1 MRNILQ
7 QLLALGPELTAY
19 IITTPIFLGLPRAQ
33 AAVFAQTAVPSPNL
47 DLSQLGRVAVGGDF
61 DSISL
66 YTYQGQNENQSTNG
80 SQSLLTRYPDGAFQS
95 LALADADATIA
106 AMCAFVSTDGTLN
119 GVVVGGNFTSLGGVR
134 ADAIALWNPSTNE
147 VTALDGLSGGPVNAV
162 YCDNDTGTVYVGGKF
177 MGGNSTNALA
187 WTNGWVNLP
196 FAGFNGPVNTIT
208 KTSNNRIV
216 FGGSF
221 TGLGNMSTPSTPDQ
235 QAINVGSGTITASGS
250 SSTSGF
256 SDPNNII
263 CKTGAQ
269 QGTGNTWLLADN
281 TGGFWQ
287 SSLGFGINPTMLR
300 LYNAD
305 YEGRGTKSFYFEEM
319 NGGGV
324 LNLTYVDP
332 VTGQNASCV
341 RFCPLPQG
349 NTTAQDFH
357 FERPIGLSVFRV
369 WITDWYGAGAGL
381 NGIEL
386 YSNDIYNYAVNSF
399 NAPSCVDT
407 AAPSDS
413 TALPANAWT
422 QVASKGLTPADFLST
437 TITDAAN
444 VGDATKV
451 VFQPNLP
458 QSGNYS
464 VTLYTPGCILD
475 GTCATRGMVDITASL
490 TSNGSPATTSS
501 YQTNNYDKFEQIYY
515 GYIDTN
521 GFVPTVT
528 LAPAVNQGVPLTVV
542 ASRVR
547 FELISTTG
555 GVGGLN
561 GLYEYNPDEA
571 QTSTNYTSSAINRA
585 AISLDAGAS
594 FASIAEHNDVLYA
607 AGSFTGKG
615 SANVMS
621 VAGDDATALP
631 RGGLNGEV
639 LDMYLNDT
647 VFYFGGTFNNTA
659 MEPTEGLN
667 NIAAFSTDSN
677 EWSALGA
684 GVNGAVFNILPL
696 TMNITSDN
704 EQPTFAVSGN
714 FTSVNAFGNNAAFE
728 SSGFAIWVPSESN
741 WLHNLAGSDSALNG
755 RLTAYSTVPDMQ
767 PVYGGM
773 ISSQGLDFSDV
784 VELVGSGS
792 PELQSLGIQLSTN
805 RDNSNTSTGS
815 VRKRAL
821 SDDVSGTN
829 YTGVYDGLFYSES
842 SLNITILGGSFST
855 MASNGS
861 TIENLIF
868 INDTDSS
875 QSVSGVS
882 GLDSDSIFVA
892 MDTYETMLWAG
903 GAINGT
909 VNGNTA
915 TGLVVYD
922 LSANRYAAPHP
933 PALGGENVVVN
944 AITVQPDGTDVYVG
958 GDYSTAGSLPCGPLC
973 YYDTEALQ
981 WQSTG
986 SGLSG
991 VVYAM
996 MWSSNTKLII
1006 AGNLTINNNM
1016 TTMATYDT
1024 KAQTFTAYE
1033 GASSLPG
1040 PVSAISAVDNEY
1052 KELWV
1057 SGISSTN
1064 QSVFLSKYNDGT
1076 WTGASGLGDSTSI
1089 RKLQIMP
1096 LTSNH
1101 ASSDLVAD
1109 DQVLM
1114 ILGNINIPEQG
1125 NASAVLFNGTM
1136 YEPYILTSMDNGS
1149 QGSLSAIFVQNP
1161 QNFMTSKN
1169 HGLALGVIV
1178 AIGLAIAL
1186 AITGLVILL
1195 GILLERRRRR
1205 IEGYVPITADKSANV
1220 NRLPPE
1226 QLFSK
1231 LEGGGQAAPRV

>member
-1 MRNILQ
+1 MRNIIQ
-7 QLLALGPELTAY
+7 QLLALGPELAAY
-19 IITTPIFLGLPRAQ
+19 ILTTPILLGVPVAQ
-33 AAVFAQTAVPSPNL
+33 AAVFTQTAVSSPNL

-66 YTYQGQNENQSTNG
+66 YTYEGQNENTSTNG

-106 AMCAFVSTDGTLN
+106 AMCAFVATDGTLN
-119 GVVVGGNFTSLGGVR
+119 GVIVGGNFTSLGGVR

-147 VTALDGLSGGPVNAV
+147 VTALPGLTGGPVNAV
-162 YCDNDTGTVYVGGKF
+162 YCDNDSGTVYVGGKF
-177 MGGNSTNALA
+177 MAGNSTNAMA
-187 WTNGWVNLP
+187 WTTGWVNLP

-208 KTSNNRIV
+208 KNSENHIV

-221 TGLGNMSTPSTPDQ
+221 TGLGNTTTPTTPDE
-235 QAINVGSGTITASGS
+235 QAINIGSGAISASGS
-250 SSTSGF
+250 TSTSGF
-256 SDPNNII
+256 SDPTNII
-263 CKTGAQ
+263 CKTGSQ
-269 QGTGNTWLLADN
+269 QGSGNTWLLADN
-281 TGGFWQ
+281 TGGFWE

-300 LYNAD
+300 LYNTD

-332 VTGQNASCV
+332 ATGQNASCV

-349 NTTAQDFH
+349 NTTQQDFH
-357 FERPIGLSVFRV
+357 FERPVGMSIFRV

-381 NGIEL
+381 NGIEM
-386 YSNDIYNYAVNSF
+386 YSDDIYSYAVDNF
-399 NAPSCVDT
+399 NAPSCVST
-407 AAPSDS
+407 AAASDS

-422 QVASKGLTPADFLST
+422 QVANRGLTPSDFLST
-437 TITDAAN
+437 TITDTAS
-444 VGDATKV
+444 VGNATRV
-451 VFQPNLP
+451 VFQPNLQ

-475 GTCATRGMVDITASL
+475 GTCATRGLVDITASL
-490 TSNGSPATTSS
+490 TSGNAPATTSS

-515 GYIDTN
+515 GYIDTD
-521 GFVPTVT
+521 GFRPTVT
-528 LAPAVNQGVPLTVV
+528 LAPASGQGVPLTVV

-547 FELISTTG
+547 FELIDTTAD
-555 GVGGLN
+555 GLN

-571 QTSTNYTSSAINRA
+571 QTSTNFTSSAVNRA
-585 AISLDAGAS
+585 AISLDADAS
-594 FASIAEHNDVLYA
+594 FASIAQRNDILYA
-607 AGSFTGKG
+607 AGSFSG
-615 SANVMS
+615 SGISNVLS
-621 VAGDDATALP
+621 VGSDNATALP

-647 VFYFGGTFNNTA
+647 MLYFGGTFDNTA
-659 MEPTEGLN
+659 TDATQGLN
-667 NIAAFSTDSN
+667 HLAAFSTDNN

-684 GVNGAVFNILPL
+684 GVNGAVFSILPL
-696 TMNITSDN
+696 TMNVTSNN
-704 EQPTFAVSGN
+704 EQPTFAISGN
-714 FTSVNAFGNNAAFE
+714 FTSVNPFGNNAAFDA
-728 SSGFAIWVPSESN
+728 SGFAIWVPSESN
-741 WLHNLAGSDSALNG
+741 WLHNIAGSDSALDG
-755 RLTAYSTVPDMQ
+755 QLTAYTTVPGMQ

-784 VELVGSGS
+784 VELVGSGE
-792 PELQSLGIQLSTN
+792 PELQSLGIQLSTVSTT
-805 RDNSNTSTGS
+805 SNTSS
-815 VRKRAL
+815 SSMRKRAL

-829 YTGVYDGLFYSES
+829 YTGVYDGLFYGEN

-855 MASNGS
+855 RASNGS
-861 TIENLIF
+861 TIENLVF
-868 INDTDSS
+868 INNTDST
-875 QSVSGVS
+875 QTVNGVS
-882 GLDSDSIFVA
+882 GIDSDSIFVA
-892 MDTYETMLWAG
+892 MDTYQTMLWAG
-903 GAINGT
+903 GAVNGT

-922 LSANRYAAPHP
+922 LSANRFAAPHP
-933 PALGGENVVVN
+933 PALGGDEVVVN

-958 GDYSTAGSLPCGPLC
+958 GNYSTAGSLPCGPLC
-973 YYDTEALQ
+973 YYDTGALQ

-986 SGLSG
+986 TGLSG
-991 VVYAM
+991 VIHAM
-996 MWSSNTKLII
+996 IWSSNTKLII
-1006 AGNLTINNNM
+1006 AGNISINGNM

-1024 KAQTFTAYE
+1024 KAQTFTAFE

-1040 PVSAISAVDNEY
+1040 PVSAISAVDSEY

-1057 SGISSTN
+1057 SGIASSN

-1101 ASSDLVAD
+1101 ANSDLVAD

-1114 ILGNINIPEQG
+1114 ILGNINIPDQG

-1136 YEPYILTSMDNGS
+1136 YEPYILTNMDDGS

-1231 LEGGGQAAPRV
+1231 LEGGGHTAPKL